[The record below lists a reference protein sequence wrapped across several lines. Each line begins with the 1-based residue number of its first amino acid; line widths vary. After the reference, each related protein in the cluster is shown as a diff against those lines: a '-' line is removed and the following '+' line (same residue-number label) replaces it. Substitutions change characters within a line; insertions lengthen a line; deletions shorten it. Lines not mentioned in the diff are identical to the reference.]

1 MIVFYPWKSLPTAH
15 IWRGFSLVFEVAYPP
30 IFEINQLSLYFQFFH
45 GTIKIAKTGRIM
57 KAIKN
62 IFKILPVWGKQLSY
76 HTIDL
81 KSGNTVSDNENK
93 DLDLKKIQKQIENKL
108 RAR

>member
-1 MIVFYPWKSLPTAH
+1 
-15 IWRGFSLVFEVAYPP
+15 
-30 IFEINQLSLYFQFFH
+30 
-45 GTIKIAKTGRIM
+45 M